1 MGWLITVAGLYQA
14 DAAAGL
20 SDATAQAIANDV
32 GPREMTVRQMLH
44 AAALRSRQPSMTAAV
59 ADHLVRMS
67 LTESPLEGL
76 PSSMQSAGS
85 SNPGFAQQPDRQQQF
100 FSRDVE
106 RGLPLESVGSTTGSA
121 CRAAAPAA
129 VPTGD
134 EVQQNGKKVGL

>member
-1 MGWLITVAGLYQA
+1 MLTLVGTSDVA
-14 DAAAGL
+14 
-20 SDATAQAIANDV
+20 SAQAIATDV

-67 LTESPLEGL
+67 MTLTESPLEGL
-76 PSSMQSAGS
+76 PSSMHSAGGLS
-85 SNPGFAQQPDRQQQF
+85 PRFARQQDAQQQY

-121 CRAAAPAA
+121 RRTAAPAA
-129 VPTGD
+129 APTGD
-134 EVQQNGKKVGL
+134 VLQQDGKNVGS